1 MDSLKLAQLR
11 FFCAVMEAGS
21 VVAASRRLNCVASNV
36 TARLREL
43 EQSVGH
49 PLFLREKGRLIETP
63 AGRAFYVQARE
74 VVQKAS
80 ALEHFFAPDT
90 PRGVLRLGAL
100 DVALHHFLP
109 QRLPSFMQAFP
120 DVELNLFKRA
130 SYTLEQML
138 MEREVDLALTDGPIK
153 HPLLESRLVFT
164 ERLRLVAPAHVVCIS
179 AIDWA
184 KTDVLLF
191 NTDCFYRSVFEGWM
205 QKNGVTPRRIQTI
218 ESYHVIFACV
228 RAGLG
233 VCCCPDVMLPAA
245 HAHGLHV
252 MTPPDLPEAPVYSV
266 WRRDGATP
274 LLMRFV
280 EHLAAP
286 AE

>member
-43 EQSVGH
+43 EQSVGQ
-49 PLFLREKGRLIETP
+49 PLFLREKGRLVETP
-63 AGRAFYVQARE
+63 SGRAFYAQARE
-74 VVQKAS
+74 IVQKAS
-80 ALEHFFAPDT
+80 ALEHFFKPDV

-100 DVALHHFLP
+100 DVALQHFLP
-109 QRLPSFMQAFP
+109 QCLPSFMQTFP
-120 DVELNLFKRA
+120 DVELTVLKRA

-138 MEREVDLALTDGPIK
+138 MERAVDLALTDGPIQ

-164 ERLRLVAPAHVVCIS
+164 ECLRLVAPAQIAS
-179 AIDWA
+179 PGEIDWA
-184 KTDVLLF
+184 NTDVLLF
-191 NTDCFYRSVFEGWM
+191 NSDCFYRSVFEAWM
-205 QKNGVTPRRIQTI
+205 QKNGVVPRRVQTI

-245 HAHGLHV
+245 HAQGLHA

-266 WRRDGATP
+266 WRRDGVTP

-280 EHLAAP
+280 DYLGTP

>member
-11 FFCAVMEAGS
+11 FFCAVMEEGS

-43 EQSVGH
+43 EQIVEQ

-63 AGRAFYVQARE
+63 AGRAFYAQARE

-80 ALEHFFAPDT
+80 ALEHFFEPDV

-109 QRLPSFMQAFP
+109 QRLPSFMRDYP
-120 DVELNLFKRA
+120 DVELHLLKRA

-138 MEREVDLALTDGPIK
+138 MEREVDLALTDGPIE
-153 HPLLESRLVFT
+153 HPLLESCLAFT
-164 ERLRLVAPAHVVCIS
+164 EHLRLVTPVQIGAAEQIN
-179 AIDWA
+179 WA
-184 KTDVLLF
+184 GTDVLLF
-191 NTDCFYRSVFEGWM
+191 NTDCYYRSVFESWM
-205 QKNGVTPRRIQTI
+205 QKNAVVPRRVQTI

-233 VCCCPDVMLPAA
+233 VCCCPDVMLPVA
-245 HAHGLHV
+245 HAQGLHALSL
-252 MTPPDLPEAPVYSV
+252 PDLPDAPVYCV

-280 EHLAAP
+280 DHLRASGL
-286 AE
+286 

>member
-21 VVAASRRLNCVASNV
+21 IVAASRRLNCVASNV

-63 AGRAFYVQARE
+63 AGRAFYAQAHE

-80 ALEHFFAPDT
+80 ALEHFFEPDV

-109 QRLPSFMQAFP
+109 QRLPSFMQAFA
-120 DVELNLFKRA
+120 DVELQLLKRA
-130 SYTLEQML
+130 SYTLERML
-138 MEREVDLALTDGPIK
+138 MEREVDLALTDGPIE
-153 HPLLESRLVFT
+153 HPLLESCLVFT
-164 ERLRLVAPAHVVCIS
+164 QHLRLVAPVHVASVA

-184 KTDVLLF
+184 STDVLLF
-191 NTDCFYRSVFEGWM
+191 NTDCFYRSVFESWM
-205 QKNGVTPRRIQTI
+205 KKNRVTPRRIQTI
-218 ESYHVIFACV
+218 ESYQVIFACV

-233 VCCCPDVMLPAA
+233 VCCSPDVMLPAP
-245 HAHGLHV
+245 HAQGLHV
-252 MTPPDLPEAPVYSV
+252 MTPPDLPEAPVYCV

-274 LLMRFV
+274 LLMRLV
-280 EHLAAP
+280 DHLRGQTA
-286 AE
+286 

>member
-21 VVAASRRLNCVASNV
+21 IVAASRRLNCVASNV
-36 TARLREL
+36 TSRLREL
-43 EQSVGH
+43 EQIVGQ

-63 AGRAFYVQARE
+63 AGRAFYAQAHE

-80 ALEHFFAPDT
+80 ALEHFFEPDV

-109 QRLPSFMQAFP
+109 QRLPSFMQAFA
-120 DVELNLFKRA
+120 DVELHLLKRA

-138 MEREVDLALTDGPIK
+138 MERELDLALTDGPIE
-153 HPLLESRLVFT
+153 HPLLQSRLVFT
-164 ERLRLVAPAHVVCIS
+164 EHLRLVAPAHVPSVA
-179 AIDWA
+179 AINWA
-184 KTDVLLF
+184 RTDVLLF
-191 NTDCFYRSVFEGWM
+191 NSDCFYRSVFESWM
-205 QKNGVTPRRIQTI
+205 KKNRVTPRRIQTI
-218 ESYHVIFACV
+218 ESYQVIFACV

-245 HAHGLHV
+245 QAQGLHV
-252 MTPPDLPEAPVYSV
+252 MTPPDLPAAPVYCV

-274 LLMRFV
+274 LLIRFV
-280 EHLAAP
+280 DHLRGC